1 MYLVGAIE
9 SIIAEKTNTSSVQPE
24 AIPSQIELEQ
34 NYPNPFNPS
43 TKISY
48 SLSDPA
54 QTKITIHDLVGKE
67 ISVLVDKFM
76 TAGNHQVT
84 FNATGL
90 ASGIYVYRMTTDEHT
105 ITKKML
111 VLK

>member
-1 MYLVGAIE
+1 
-9 SIIAEKTNTSSVQPE
+9 SSAQPQE
-24 AIPSQIELEQ
+24 IPSHIELEQ

-43 TKISY
+43 TTISY

-54 QTKITIHDLVGKE
+54 QTKITIHDLVGRE
-67 ISVLVDKFM
+67 ISVLVDEFI

-90 ASGIYVYRMTTDEHT
+90 ASGIYVDRLATDQHT
-105 ITKKML
+105 ISKKLL